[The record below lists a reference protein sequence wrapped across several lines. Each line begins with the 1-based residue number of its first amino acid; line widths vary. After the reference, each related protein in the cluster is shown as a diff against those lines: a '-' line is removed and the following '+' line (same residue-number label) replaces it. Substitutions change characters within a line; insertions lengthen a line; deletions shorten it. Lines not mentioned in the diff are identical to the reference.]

1 MEPIILEVFSD
12 KDFLAVDGYIKDLSQ
27 VASIEETLLQVCDC
41 SFLYFY
47 RDMFPQFVS
56 SLYHK
61 NLVTPMSHIQLVLSA
76 FSDPERILVHI
87 NHLERNPLSGMSNC
101 HSAYQNFVL
110 RVLTEE
116 FVEPLCQLIETDLR

>member
-1 MEPIILEVFSD
+1 MEPIITEVFSD

-47 RDMFPQFVS
+47 RDLFPQFVS
-56 SLYHK
+56 SLYRT
-61 NLVTPMSHIQLVLSA
+61 NLVSPISHTQLVLSA
-76 FSDPERILVHI
+76 FSDPERILVYV
-87 NHLERNPLSGMSNC
+87 NHLERNPLSGLTAC
-101 HSAYQNFVL
+101 LSAYQNFVL
-110 RVLTEE
+110 RVLKEE

>member
-1 MEPIILEVFSD
+1 MEPIITEVFID
-12 KDFLAVDGYIKDLSQ
+12 HDFLAVDGYIKDLSQ

-56 SLYHK
+56 SIYHK
-61 NLVTPMSHIQLVLSA
+61 NLVSPVSHTQLVLSA
-76 FSDPERILVHI
+76 FSDPERILAHI
-87 NHLERNPLSGMSNC
+87 NHLERNPSSGVTTC
-101 HSAYQNFVL
+101 LSAYQNFVVK
-110 RVLTEE
+110 VLKEE